1 MNIFLMLG
9 PLVTREH
16 SNYLLV
22 GIGRGGG
29 INCSRLD
36 SEGYSWG
43 GKTGDWMRVAAF
55 KDVWIDKVIEQETK
69 VGMKI
74 L

>member
-1 MNIFLMLG
+1 M
-9 PLVTREH
+9 
-16 SNYLLV
+16 
-22 GIGRGGG
+22 GIVRGGG
-29 INCSRLD
+29 VDCRQLND
-36 SEGYSWG
+36 PNYTWEN
-43 GKTGDWMRVAAF
+43 KTGGYMRVAAF